1 MSSSLHIV
9 LDGRSL
15 PAESH
20 EQQDNG
26 VSEPHSIITVDS
38 DVLQRVANLSL
49 SRLSTSTSLN
59 VDEKSTQAPT
69 ELVSTFTSP
78 PLSPV
83 SGSVTSFDFE
93 RNSSNDEL
101 SSLSPQ
107 PSLYSL
113 TESLKEQATRV
124 EYGRAVNTHSEVY
137 KLAGDEEEFARQGV

>member
-1 MSSSLHIV
+1 MSALHIM
-9 LDGRSL
+9 LDGLSL

-20 EQQDNG
+20 EQQNNG
-26 VSEPHSIITVDS
+26 VSELRSTIPVDS

-49 SRLSTSTSLN
+49 SCLPPSASLD
-59 VDEKSTQAPT
+59 VDEQSTLAQT

-83 SGSVTSFDFE
+83 SGSITSFDFE
-93 RNSSNDEL
+93 RSSSDDEL

-124 EYGRAVNTHSEVY
+124 EYGRDVNTHSEVY
-137 KLAGDEEEFARQGV
+137 KLAGDKEEFARLGV